1 MTVNSVHAQ
10 MHDDTLYLSEA
21 GMQNEIAPPSQ
32 IVEGCNKA
40 GTQRHSS
47 YNYILFQ
54 SMTIH
59 VEK

>member
-10 MHDDTLYLSEA
+10 MHDDTLNISEA
-21 GMQNEIAPPSQ
+21 GIQNEIAPPSQ
-32 IVEGCNKA
+32 IVEGCNNA

-59 VEK
+59 VE